1 MMVRKVLAF
10 GLVSAITALA
20 NAQIVTNLEQGGK
33 LYWKFNSGR
42 YDITGALTLNGD
54 IEASDPIEFTL
65 QDLNN
70 DGRKLDVELSVQ
82 DLFPDLGINYTLNLI
97 GTVVSENANEAIIR
111 WAADVNPNQCVT
123 VSISGTTVQVLITRL
138 EGALQARI
146 TPIACQNNPYDDDDD
161 DANWQEVTLQF
172 EENGGDANNFL
183 RLEGYL
189 FCPNVPIDALFATA
203 IVNTM
208 DWEAYGGGFTGV
220 FGNVNGDNIVDDADL
235 LQVLFNFGS
244 NDPAADA
251 NGDGIVDD
259 ADLLIVLFNFGA
271 SCE

>member
-10 GLVSAITALA
+10 GLLSALVALA

-54 IEASDPIEFTL
+54 IDASDPIEFPL

-70 DGRKLDVELSVQ
+70 DGRKLDIELRVQ

-138 EGALQARI
+138 AGALQARV
-146 TPIACQNNPYDDDDD
+146 TPIACQSNPY
-161 DANWQEVTLQF
+161 NSEWQNVTLQF
-172 EENGGDANNFL
+172 EDNGGDANNFL
-183 RLEGYL
+183 RVEGYL
-189 FCPNVPIDALFATA
+189 FCPNEPTGALFATA
-203 IVNTM
+203 VINTM
-208 DWEAYGGGFTGV
+208 DWESYAGGFTGV

-244 NDPAADA
+244 DDAATDT

-259 ADLLIVLFNFGA
+259 ADLLTVLFNFGA
-271 SCE
+271 SC

>member
-33 LYWKFNSGR
+33 LYWKFNSGQ
-42 YDITGALTLNGD
+42 YNITGALSLSGN
-54 IEASDPIEFTL
+54 ISASDPIEFPL

-70 DGRKLDVELSVQ
+70 DGLKLDVLLDLEELGLDIDYV
-82 DLFPDLGINYTLNLI
+82 LPLI

-111 WAADVNPNQCVT
+111 WAADVNPNRCVT
-123 VSISGTTVQVLITRL
+123 VNISGTQVQVLITL
-138 EGALQARI
+138 LAGALQARV
-146 TPIACQNNPYDDDDD
+146 TPIACQSNPY
-161 DANWQEVTLQF
+161 NSEWQNVTLQF
-172 EENGGDANNFL
+172 EDNGGDANNFL
-183 RLEGYL
+183 RVEGYL
-189 FCPNVPIDALFATA
+189 FCPDEPTGALFATA
-203 IVNTM
+203 VINTM
-208 DWEAYGGGFTGV
+208 DWESYAGGFTGV
-220 FGNVNGDNIVDDADL
+220 FGNVNGDDIVDDADL

-259 ADLLIVLFNFGA
+259 ADLLTVLFNFGA
-271 SCE
+271 SC

>member
-1 MMVRKVLAF
+1 MIRKVLAL

-20 NAQIVTNLEQGGK
+20 NAQIVSNLEQGGK

-54 IEASDPIEFTL
+54 IDASDPIEFPL

-70 DGRKLDVELSVQ
+70 DGRKLDVLLDLEELG
-82 DLFPDLGINYTLNLI
+82 LGIDYVLPLI
-97 GTVVSENANEAIIR
+97 GTVVSENANEAIVR
-111 WAADVNPNQCVT
+111 WAADVNPNRCVQ
-123 VSISGTTVQVLITRL
+123 VSIEGTQVSVLITRL
-138 EGALQARI
+138 AGALQARI
-146 TPIACQNNPYDDDDD
+146 TPIACQNNPYD
-161 DANWQEVTLQF
+161 ANWQEVTLQF
-172 EENGGDANNFL
+172 EDNGGDANNFL
-183 RLEGYL
+183 RVEGYL
-189 FCPNVPIDALFATA
+189 FCFQNQSTFATA
-203 IVNTM
+203 IIDTM

-244 NDPAADA
+244 DDAATDT

-259 ADLLIVLFNFGA
+259 ADLLTVLFNFGA
-271 SCE
+271 SC

>member
-33 LYWKFNSGR
+33 LYWKFNSGQ
-42 YDITGALTLNGD
+42 YNITGALSLSGN
-54 IEASDPIEFTL
+54 ISASQPIEFPL

-70 DGRKLDVELSVQ
+70 DGRQLDVELRIQ

-97 GTVVSENANEAIIR
+97 GTVVSENSNEAILR
-111 WAADVNPNQCVT
+111 WAADVNPNQCVN

-138 EGALQARI
+138 AGALQARV
-146 TPIACQNNPYDDDDD
+146 TPIACQSNPY
-161 DANWQEVTLQF
+161 NSEWQNVTLQF
-172 EENGGDANNFL
+172 EDNGGDANNFL
-183 RLEGYL
+183 HVEGYL
-189 FCPNVPIDALFATA
+189 FCVQNPATFAEA
-203 IVNTM
+203 IINTM

-244 NDPAADA
+244 DDAATDT

-259 ADLLIVLFNFGA
+259 ADLLTVLFNFGA
-271 SCE
+271 SC

>member
-1 MMVRKVLAF
+1 MMIRKVLAF
-10 GLVSAITALA
+10 GLLSALTALA

-42 YDITGALTLNGD
+42 YDITGALSLNGD
-54 IEASDPIEFTL
+54 IDASSPIEFPL

-70 DGRKLDVELSVQ
+70 DGHKLDILLSVQ
-82 DLFPDLGINYTLNLI
+82 QLFPDLGINYDLPLV
-97 GTVVSENANEAIIR
+97 GTVVSQNANEAIIR
-111 WAADVNPNQCVT
+111 WAADVNPDQCVQ
-123 VSISGTTVQVLITRL
+123 VSIEGTQVQVLITRL
-138 EGALQARI
+138 AGTLQARI
-146 TPIACQNNPYDDDDD
+146 TPIACQNNPYD
-161 DANWQEVTLQF
+161 ANWQKVTLQF

-183 RLEGYL
+183 RVEGYL
-189 FCPNVPIDALFATA
+189 FCIQNQSTFATA

-220 FGNVNGDNIVDDADL
+220 FGNVNGDGIVDDADL

-244 NDPAADA
+244 NDAATDT

-259 ADLLIVLFNFGA
+259 ADLLTVLFNFGA
-271 SCE
+271 SC

>member
-33 LYWKFNSGR
+33 IFWKFNSGQ
-42 YDITGALTLNGD
+42 YNITGALSLSDN
-54 IEASDPIEFTL
+54 ISASDPLEFPL

-70 DGRKLDVELSVQ
+70 DGRKLDIELRVQ

-97 GTVVSENANEAIIR
+97 GTVVSQNANEAIIR
-111 WAADVNPNQCVT
+111 WAADVNPNVCVN
-123 VSISGTTVQVLITRL
+123 VNISGTQVQVLITRL
-138 EGALQARI
+138 AGALQARI
-146 TPIACQNNPYDDDDD
+146 TPIACQNNPYD
-161 DANWQEVTLQF
+161 ANWQKVTLRLDD
-172 EENGGDANNFL
+172 NDGDANNFL

-189 FCPNVPIDALFATA
+189 FCFQNPGTFATA
-203 IVNTM
+203 IIDTM

-220 FGNVNGDNIVDDADL
+220 FGNVNGDDIVDDADL

-244 NDPAADA
+244 DDAATDT

-259 ADLLIVLFNFGA
+259 ADLLTVLFNFGA
-271 SCE
+271 SC

>member
-1 MMVRKVLAF
+1 MIRKVLAL

-20 NAQIVTNLEQGGK
+20 NAQIVSNLEQGGK

-42 YDITGALTLNGD
+42 YDITGALSLSGD
-54 IEASDPIEFTL
+54 ISASQPIEFPL

-70 DGRKLDVELSVQ
+70 DGRQLDVELRIQ

-111 WAADVNPNQCVT
+111 WAADVNPNQCVN
-123 VSISGTTVQVLITRL
+123 VSLSGTQVQVLITRL
-138 EGALQARI
+138 AGALQARV
-146 TPIACQNNPYDDDDD
+146 TPIQCQNNPYNS
-161 DANWQEVTLQF
+161 NWQKVTLQLDD
-172 EENGGDANNFL
+172 NGGDANNFL
-183 RLEGYL
+183 HVEGYL
-189 FCPNVPIDALFATA
+189 FCFQNQSTFATA
-203 IVNTM
+203 IIDTM

-244 NDPAADA
+244 NDPAADT

-259 ADLLIVLFNFGA
+259 ADLLTVLFNFGA
-271 SCE
+271 SC

>member
-33 LYWKFNSGR
+33 IFWKFNSGR
-42 YDITGALTLNGD
+42 YNITGALSLSDN
-54 IEASDPIEFTL
+54 ISASAPLEFPL

-70 DGRKLDVELSVQ
+70 DGRKLDIELRIQ

-97 GTVVSENANEAIIR
+97 GTVVFENDNEAIIR
-111 WAADVNPNQCVT
+111 WAANANPNVCVN
-123 VSISGTTVQVLITRL
+123 VNISGTQVQVLITL
-138 EGALQARI
+138 LAGALQARV
-146 TPIACQNNPYDDDDD
+146 TPIACQSNPY
-161 DANWQEVTLQF
+161 NSEWQNVTLQF
-172 EENGGDANNFL
+172 EDNGGDANNFL
-183 RLEGYL
+183 RVEGYL
-189 FCPNVPIDALFATA
+189 FCPNEPTGALFATA
-203 IVNTM
+203 VINTM
-208 DWEAYGGGFTGV
+208 DWESYAGGFTGV

-244 NDPAADA
+244 DDAATDT

-259 ADLLIVLFNFGA
+259 ADLLTVLFNFGA
-271 SCE
+271 SC

>member
-1 MMVRKVLAF
+1 MIRKVLAF

-33 LYWKFNSGR
+33 LYWKFNSGQ
-42 YDITGALTLNGD
+42 YNITGALSLSGN
-54 IEASDPIEFTL
+54 ISASDPIEFPL

-70 DGRKLDVELSVQ
+70 DGRKLDVELRMQ
-82 DLFPDLGINYTLNLI
+82 DLFPNLGINYTLNLI
-97 GTVVSENANEAIIR
+97 GTVVFENANEAIIR
-111 WAADVNPNQCVT
+111 WAADVNPNLCVE
-123 VSISGTTVQVLITRL
+123 VNISGTQVQVLITRL
-138 EGALQARI
+138 AGALQARI
-146 TPIACQNNPYDDDDD
+146 TPIACQNNPY

-183 RLEGYL
+183 RVEGYL
-189 FCPNVPIDALFATA
+189 FCFQNPGTFATA
-203 IVNTM
+203 IIDTM

-244 NDPAADA
+244 DDAATDT

-259 ADLLIVLFNFGA
+259 ADLLTVLFNFGA
-271 SCE
+271 SC

>member
-1 MMVRKVLAF
+1 MIRKVLAL

-42 YDITGALTLNGD
+42 YDITGALTLNGN
-54 IEASDPIEFTL
+54 ISASDPIEFPL

-70 DGRKLDVELSVQ
+70 DGRKLDVELRMQ
-82 DLFPDLGINYTLNLI
+82 DLFPNLGINYTLNLI
-97 GTVVSENANEAIIR
+97 GTVVSETANEATIR
-111 WAADVNPNQCVT
+111 WAADANPDQCIW
-123 VSISGTTVQVLITRL
+123 VSIEGTQVQVLITRL
-138 EGALQARI
+138 AGALQARI
-146 TPIACQNNPYDDDDD
+146 TPIECQNNPY

-183 RLEGYL
+183 RVEGYL
-189 FCPNVPIDALFATA
+189 LCIQNRATFATA
-203 IVNTM
+203 IIDTM

-235 LQVLFNFGS
+235 LIVLFNFGS
-244 NDPAADA
+244 NDPAADT

-259 ADLLIVLFNFGA
+259 ADLLTVLFNFGA
-271 SCE
+271 SC

>member
-33 LYWKFNSGR
+33 IFWKFNSGQ
-42 YDITGALTLNGD
+42 YNITGALSLSGN
-54 IEASDPIEFTL
+54 ISASDPIEFPL

-70 DGRKLDVELSVQ
+70 DGRKLDVELRMQ
-82 DLFPDLGINYTLNLI
+82 DLFPTLGINYTLNLI

-111 WAADVNPNQCVT
+111 WAADVNPNLCVD
-123 VSISGTTVQVLITRL
+123 VNISGAEVQVLITRL
-138 EGALQARI
+138 AGALQARV
-146 TPIACQNNPYDDDDD
+146 TPIQCQTNPY
-161 DANWQEVTLQF
+161 DANWQKVTLQF

-183 RLEGYL
+183 RVEGYL
-189 FCPNVPIDALFATA
+189 FCFQNPGTFATA
-203 IVNTM
+203 IIDTM

-220 FGNVNGDNIVDDADL
+220 FGNVNGDSIVDDADL

-244 NDPAADA
+244 DDAATDT

-259 ADLLIVLFNFGA
+259 ADLLTVLFNFGA
-271 SCE
+271 SC

>member
-33 LYWKFNSGR
+33 IFWKFNSGQ
-42 YDITGALTLNGD
+42 YNITGALTLNGD
-54 IEASDPIEFTL
+54 IDASDPIEFPL

-70 DGRKLDVELSVQ
+70 DGRKLDIELRVQ

-97 GTVVSENANEAIIR
+97 GTVVSQNPNEAIIR
-111 WAADVNPNQCVT
+111 WAADVYPNQCIT
-123 VSISGTTVQVLITRL
+123 VRLNNADTQVLITRL
-138 EGALQARI
+138 AGALQARV
-146 TPIACQNNPYDDDDD
+146 TPIQCQNNPYNS
-161 DANWQEVTLQF
+161 NWQKVTLRLDD
-172 EENGGDANNFL
+172 NGGDANNFL

-189 FCPNVPIDALFATA
+189 FCVQNPAAFAEAIID
-203 IVNTM
+203 TM

-220 FGNVNGDNIVDDADL
+220 FGNVNGDGIVDDADL

-271 SCE
+271 SC

>member
-1 MMVRKVLAF
+1 MIRKVLAL

-33 LYWKFNSGR
+33 LYWKFNSGQ
-42 YDITGALTLNGD
+42 YNITGALTLNGD
-54 IEASDPIEFTL
+54 IDASDPIEFPL

-70 DGRKLDVELSVQ
+70 DGRKLDIELRIQ

-97 GTVVSENANEAIIR
+97 GTVVSETANEAIIR
-111 WAADVNPNQCVT
+111 WAADVNPDQCIW
-123 VSISGTTVQVLITRL
+123 VSIEGTQVQVLITRL
-138 EGALQARI
+138 AGTLQARI
-146 TPIACQNNPYDDDDD
+146 TPIACQNNPY

-183 RLEGYL
+183 RVEGYL
-189 FCPNVPIDALFATA
+189 FCVQNQATFATA
-203 IVNTM
+203 IIDSM
-208 DWEAYGGGFTGV
+208 DWESYAGGFTGV
-220 FGNVNGDNIVDDADL
+220 FGNVNGDDIVDDADL

-244 NDPAADA
+244 DDAATDT

-259 ADLLIVLFNFGA
+259 ADLLTVLFNFGA
-271 SCE
+271 SC

>member
-1 MMVRKVLAF
+1 MTIRKVLAF
-10 GLVSAITALA
+10 GLLSALTALA
-20 NAQIVTNLEQGGK
+20 NAQIVSNLEQGGK
-33 LYWKFNSGR
+33 LYWKFNGGR
-42 YDITGALTLNGD
+42 YDITGALSLSGN
-54 IEASDPIEFTL
+54 ISASNPLEFPL

-70 DGRKLDVELSVQ
+70 DGRKLDIELRVQ

-97 GTVVSENANEAIIR
+97 GTVVSENSNEAIIR

-138 EGALQARI
+138 AGALQARV
-146 TPIACQNNPYDDDDD
+146 TPIQCQTNPY
-161 DANWQEVTLQF
+161 DANWQKVTLQF
-172 EENGGDANNFL
+172 EDNGGDASNFL
-183 RLEGYL
+183 RVEGYL
-189 FCPNVPIDALFATA
+189 FCLQNPGTFATA
-203 IVNTM
+203 IIDTM

-244 NDPAADA
+244 DDAATDT

-259 ADLLIVLFNFGA
+259 ADLLTVLFNFGA
-271 SCE
+271 SC

>member
-10 GLVSAITALA
+10 GLLSALVALA

-42 YDITGALTLNGD
+42 YDITGALTLNGN
-54 IEASDPIEFTL
+54 ISASNPLEFPL

-70 DGRKLDVELSVQ
+70 DGRKLDVELRVQ
-82 DLFPDLGINYTLNLI
+82 DLFPTLGINYTLNLI

-111 WAADVNPNQCVT
+111 WAADVYPNVCVN
-123 VSISGTTVQVLITRL
+123 VNISGTQVQVLITQL
-138 EGALQARI
+138 EGALQARV
-146 TPIACQNNPYDDDDD
+146 TPIQCQTNPY
-161 DANWQEVTLQF
+161 DANWQKVTLQF
-172 EENGGDANNFL
+172 EENGGDAYNFL
-183 RLEGYL
+183 RVKGYL
-189 FCPNVPIDALFATA
+189 FCPNVPTDALFATA
-203 IVNTM
+203 IVNNM

-244 NDPAADA
+244 DDAATDT

-259 ADLLIVLFNFGA
+259 ADLLTVLFNFGA
-271 SCE
+271 SC

>member
-1 MMVRKVLAF
+1 VIRKVLAL

-33 LYWKFNSGR
+33 IFWKFNSGR

-54 IEASDPIEFTL
+54 IDASDPIEFTL

-70 DGRKLDVELSVQ
+70 DGRKLDIELRVQ

-111 WAADVNPNQCVT
+111 WAADVNPNQCVN

-138 EGALQARI
+138 AGALQARI
-146 TPIACQNNPYDDDDD
+146 TPIACQNNPYDD
-161 DANWQEVTLQF
+161 ANWQKVTLQF

-183 RLEGYL
+183 RVEGYL
-189 FCPNVPIDALFATA
+189 FCIENPFTFATA
-203 IVNTM
+203 IIDTM

-220 FGNVNGDNIVDDADL
+220 FGNVNGDDIVDDADL

-244 NDPAADA
+244 DDAATDT

-259 ADLLIVLFNFGA
+259 ADLLTVLFNFGA
-271 SCE
+271 SC

>member
-33 LYWKFNSGR
+33 LYWRFNSGR
-42 YDITGALTLNGD
+42 YDITGAFSLSGD
-54 IEASDPIEFTL
+54 IFASDPIEFTL

-70 DGRKLDVELSVQ
+70 DGRKLDIQLRVQ
-82 DLFPDLGINYTLNLI
+82 DLFPNLGTNYTLNLI
-97 GTVVSENANEAIIR
+97 GTVVSENDNEAIIR
-111 WAADVNPNQCVT
+111 WAADANPNQCVD
-123 VSISGTTVQVLITRL
+123 VYISDTQAPMLITRL
-138 EGALQARI
+138 AGTLQARI
-146 TPIACQNNPYDDDDD
+146 TPIACWNNPYNPD
-161 DANWQEVTLQF
+161 WQKVTLRLDD
-172 EENGGDANNFL
+172 NGGDANNFL
-183 RLEGYL
+183 RVEGYWL
-189 FCPNVPIDALFATA
+189 CIVNPITFATA
-203 IVNTM
+203 IVNNM

-220 FGNVNGDNIVDDADL
+220 FGNVNGDDIVDDADL

-259 ADLLIVLFNFGA
+259 ADLWTVLFNFGA
-271 SCE
+271 SC

>member
-33 LYWKFNSGR
+33 LYWKFNSGQ
-42 YDITGALTLNGD
+42 YNITGALSLSGN
-54 IEASDPIEFTL
+54 ISASDPIEFPL

-70 DGRKLDVELSVQ
+70 DGLKLDVLLDLEELGLDIDYV
-82 DLFPDLGINYTLNLI
+82 LPLI

-111 WAADVNPNQCVT
+111 WAADVNPNRCVT
-123 VSISGTTVQVLITRL
+123 VNISGTQVQVLITL
-138 EGALQARI
+138 LAGALQARV
-146 TPIACQNNPYDDDDD
+146 TPIACQSNPY
-161 DANWQEVTLQF
+161 NSEWQNVTLQF
-172 EENGGDANNFL
+172 EDNGGDANNFL
-183 RLEGYL
+183 RVEGYL
-189 FCPNVPIDALFATA
+189 FCPDEPTGALFATA
-203 IVNTM
+203 VINTM
-208 DWEAYGGGFTGV
+208 DWESYAGGFTGV

-244 NDPAADA
+244 NDAASDA

-259 ADLLIVLFNFGA
+259 ADLLTVLFNFGA
-271 SCE
+271 SC